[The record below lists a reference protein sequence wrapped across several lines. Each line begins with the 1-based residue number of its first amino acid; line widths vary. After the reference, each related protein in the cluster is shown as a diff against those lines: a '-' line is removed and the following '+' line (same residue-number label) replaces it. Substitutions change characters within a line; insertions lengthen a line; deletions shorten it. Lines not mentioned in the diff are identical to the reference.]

1 MIIQIDDYTVDV
13 DLDATKAYSQTH
25 CLCDCQDDR
34 NFYAQARE
42 RFPKLTQFLS
52 RFGLMIERPDEIGS
66 YAEEG
71 EINYHFVAY
80 TVVGKVLKSGR
91 YEIDMFDGNTPLNIV
106 INDWGVPNE
115 QNTTEYFTVTVYNIH
130 LPWVLDEQYPEEG
143 IQKTQSLISRFWNWL
158 CRRKTKAD

>member
-1 MIIQIDDYTVDV
+1 MIIHIDDYTVDV
-13 DLDATKAYSQTH
+13 DLDATRSYSQTH
-25 CLCDCQDDR
+25 CLCDCHEDR
-34 NFYAQARE
+34 NFYAQARQ

-71 EINYHFVAY
+71 EIDYHFVAY

-91 YEIDMFDGNTPLNIV
+91 HEIDMFDGNTPLNIV

-115 QNTTEYFTVTVYNIH
+115 QKTTEYFTVTVYNIH
-130 LPWVLDEQYPEEG
+130 LPWVLDEPYPEEEA
-143 IQKTQSLISRFWNWL
+143 QPSKSLISRYRNWL

>member
-1 MIIQIDDYTVDV
+1 MIIHIDDYTVDV
-13 DLDATKAYSQTH
+13 DLDATRAYSQSH
-25 CLCDCQDDR
+25 CLCDCQEDR

-42 RFPKLTQFLS
+42 RFPELTQFLS
-52 RFGLMIERPDEIGS
+52 RFGLMIDRPDEIGS

-71 EINYHFVAY
+71 EIDYHFVAY

-115 QNTTEYFTVTVYNIH
+115 QKTTEYFTVTVYNIH
-130 LPWVLDEQYPEEG
+130 LPWVLDEPYPKEG
-143 IQKTQSLISRFWNWL
+143 IQKTLSLISRFRNWL